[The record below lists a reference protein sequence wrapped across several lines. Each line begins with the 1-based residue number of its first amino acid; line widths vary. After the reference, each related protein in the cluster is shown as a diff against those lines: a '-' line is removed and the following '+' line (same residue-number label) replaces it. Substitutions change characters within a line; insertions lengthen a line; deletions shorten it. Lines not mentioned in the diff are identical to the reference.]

1 MHDTFSF
8 SAILTHAAAIYQYYE
23 SRRRKHRDEQDSRA
37 ASVACN
43 QAATKKYCRKQR
55 VSAVQMA
62 NHEQCN
68 LGNYVHNTVI
78 QHLLSLQLYDRRK
91 RLCKYPSE
99 HNAWDSITPHYMS
112 LEESDNDS
120 FIVHKPWWRSTSKYM
135 GLFTY

>member
-8 SAILTHAAAIYQYYE
+8 SAVLTHAAAIYQYYE
-23 SRRRKHRDEQDSRA
+23 SRRRKHRDEQ

-43 QAATKKYCRKQR
+43 QAATKKYCRKRR

-62 NHEQCN
+62 NHELCN
-68 LGNYVHNTVI
+68 LGTTYITLTSNI
-78 QHLLSLQLYDRRK
+78 LLSLQLYDRRK